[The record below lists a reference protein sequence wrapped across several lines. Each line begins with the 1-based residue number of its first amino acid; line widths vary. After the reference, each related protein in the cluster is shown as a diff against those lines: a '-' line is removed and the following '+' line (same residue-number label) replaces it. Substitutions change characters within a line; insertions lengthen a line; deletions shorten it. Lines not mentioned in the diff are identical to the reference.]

1 MRRDG
6 PRNCE
11 AMRKFRCGRRTVL
24 MISSDAETASV
35 GSVTELSSAAP
46 LMRNRMLTAENQKH
60 ILVVD
65 RDISTLESLRQ
76 PLSLAGF
83 AVAAITDASRAA
95 AEIAA
100 RPPSL
105 LILEWNIEGLAPLE
119 LIEQVRVARRLQPI
133 RLIILSELSGEHDI
147 VSGLNMGADDY
158 ITKPFSLREAA
169 ARIQAVLR
177 ARCGDARHAAL
188 SFEQLI
194 LNTATN
200 RVTAEGMPLNVR
212 GAEYRLLE
220 FLMSHPGKAFNRSQL
235 LAQVWAGA
243 DEIDERTVDVNVQRL
258 RKILAHPGYDACI
271 QTVRGFGY
279 RFIER

>member
-1 MRRDG
+1 M
-6 PRNCE
+6 P
-11 AMRKFRCGRRTVL
+11 A
-24 MISSDAETASV
+24 
-35 GSVTELSSAAP
+35 
-46 LMRNRMLTAENQKH
+46 AENEKH

-65 RDISTLESLRQ
+65 RDIATVESLRQ
-76 PLSLAGF
+76 QLSLAGF
-83 AVAAITDASRAA
+83 VVSAITEASRAA
-95 AEIAA
+95 AALAA
-100 RPPSL
+100 RPPSM
-105 LILEWNIEGLAPLE
+105 LILEWNIEGLASLE
-119 LIEQVRVARRLQPI
+119 LIEQVRVTRRLQPI

-177 ARCGDARHAAL
+177 ARCGDPRHAAF
-188 SFEQLI
+188 SFEQLV

-235 LAQVWAGA
+235 LEQVWAGA
-243 DEIDERTVDVNVQRL
+243 AEIDERTVDVNVQRL
-258 RKILAHPGYDACI
+258 RKILGKPGYDACI